1 MAKINV
7 ELECG
12 CFKKSDYENGREF
25 ASKEEALQEA
35 KLMESYMNQN
45 FCQKHIFSV
54 VEKGEDIHIA
64 VELKPKEST
73 GGCCGGGECS

>member
-12 CFKKSDYENGREF
+12 CFKKSDYENGKEF
-25 ASKEEALQEA
+25 ASKDEALQEA

-54 VEKGEDIHIA
+54 VEKGDDIHIA

-73 GGCCGGGECS
+73 GECCGGGHCS